1 MRDSAALAIEHVEE
15 APPRTFRL
23 VRLLDGETSPPVTI
37 ASPYKIAVEGLPSS
51 NLMRELRW
59 YLEQFLDYPFPPETD
74 HAERVLEAVR
84 AWGTQA
90 FGALFD
96 RHDAAAWLAGS
107 DTLQIRSDDPHILS
121 WPWEALCDPQ
131 TNYLAHQ
138 RRIERRLKRAADPQ
152 PFGDLPKDRVNILLV
167 VARPYKGD
175 VRYRSIARPLVELI
189 ESAGLPAHVDVLR
202 PPTFDQLREHLRV
215 HPGYYHVLHFDGHGA
230 YGNVAGESPPDKFKG
245 RHGCLVFENADGG
258 PDAKSAADL
267 SSLLHE
273 HAVPAVVL
281 NACQS
286 AMLDANAEDAFASSA
301 TALLNGGI
309 GSVVAM
315 SYSLFVSGAQ
325 VFLPAFYRL
334 LFEAGSMAEAVR
346 EGRQEMLAHKERR
359 CARGRYPLE
368 DWLLPVLYQQQPLDF
383 SFAAQARPLERESH
397 LPREIRDQRDPYGF
411 IGRDGPILE
420 MERALHRQAPAI
432 LVQGLGGVGKTTL
445 ARGFLRWLDDTGGL
459 DGALWFDFREIRT
472 AEYVVNSTGQAFY
485 GETFRLAPNK
495 LELVGDAL
503 RARRVLMVW
512 DNFESAAANLTTEDR
527 SELDR
532 LLAAIRG
539 GRGKVLITSRSIE
552 AWLDPSL
559 RYPLPMFGLDGE
571 ERWEYCDIILRELKL
586 EVNRDDPEL
595 SRLMNQLE
603 GHPLAMRVA
612 LPKLE
617 TMTAAKIGEA
627 LRSNLAE
634 LGFSGDEEQGRLFAT
649 LRFVEQ
655 GLAEELRPLLG
666 LVGLHERFVNALF
679 VGAMAKQVDAS
690 WTQERVNRLITAL
703 AAAGLLRGIPD
714 APNIGNANYEMHPM
728 LTSFLRSR
736 ADTVSEPCQR
746 AFVGIMAG
754 VANKLVTREFQ
765 AQRIPF
771 LLHGTNL
778 YSAASLAGRL
788 SMEAHLA
795 ALLQFLAYFAQRCRN
810 LAEAFRLFAWLARHW
825 AAKGDSKRESEVY
838 YGLGTIARERR
849 DFAASR
855 EWFLKSLAIEE
866 RQGNLERAANTYH
879 QLGVIAEQERDLETA
894 RQWYVRSLEITEKQ
908 GDEGSA
914 AATYHQLGVMARGQK
929 DFVAARGWYLKSL
942 AIEEK
947 RGNLEGVARTY
958 HNLGIL
964 AGDKREFAAARE
976 WYLKSL
982 AIKMKQGNALG
993 AAATFNQLGRVAEE
1007 QRDFPA
1013 ARQWYVR
1020 SLAINE
1026 KQGNLHSAANTYGNL
1041 GVVAGLEGS
1050 VEECGKWLVRSIAC
1064 FRQTHDQRE
1073 ADRITEKFLAG
1084 YKQAS
1089 PADQQKLEAIWRE
1102 ANLGPFP
1109 TGPDQ

>member
-15 APPRTFRL
+15 ASPRTFRL
-23 VRLLDGETSPPVTI
+23 VRLLNGESSPPVTI
-37 ASPYKIAVEGLPSS
+37 PSPYEIAVEGLPSS

-84 AWGTQA
+84 TWGTQA

-96 RHDAAAWLAGS
+96 RHDAAAWLADS

-121 WPWEALCDPQ
+121 WPWEALCGPQ

-230 YGNVAGESPPDKFKG
+230 YGNVASEFPPDKSHG
-245 RHGCLVFENADGG
+245 CLGCLVFENAEGG
-258 PDAKSAADL
+258 PDAKSAVDL
-267 SSLLHE
+267 SALLHE

-286 AMLDANAEDAFASSA
+286 AMLDSNAEDAFASSA
-301 TALLNGGI
+301 TALLSGGI

-325 VFLPAFYRL
+325 VFLPAFYRR

-346 EGRQEMLAHKERR
+346 EGRREMLAHKERR

-383 SFAAQARPLERESH
+383 SFAAQARAPERESH
-397 LPREIRDQRDPYGF
+397 LPKEIRDQREPYGF

-420 MERALHRQAPAI
+420 MERALHGQAPAI

-472 AEYVVNSTGQAFY
+472 AEYVINSTGQMFY

-495 LELVGDAL
+495 LELVGDAF
-503 RARRVLMVW
+503 RERRVLVVW
-512 DNFESAAANLTTEDR
+512 DNFESAAANLTNEDR
-527 SELDR
+527 SELGR
-532 LLAAIRG
+532 FLAAIRG
-539 GRGKVLITSRSIE
+539 GRGKVVITSRSIE

-571 ERWEYCDIILRELKL
+571 ERWEYCDIILHELKL
-586 EVNRDDPEL
+586 EVNRDDPDL
-595 SRLMNQLE
+595 SRLMNRLA

-612 LPKLE
+612 LPKLA

-634 LGFSGDEEQGRLFAT
+634 LGLSGDEEQGPLFAT

-666 LVGLHERFVNALF
+666 FAALHERFMNALF
-679 VGAMAKQVDAS
+679 VGAMAKQVDPS

-703 AAAGLLRGIPD
+703 AAAGLLRGILD
-714 APNIGNANYEMHPM
+714 APNVGKANYEMHPL

-736 ADTVSEPCQR
+736 ADAGSEPCQR
-746 AFVGIMAG
+746 AFVVTMAG

-771 LLHGTNL
+771 LLHGANL
-778 YSAASLAGRL
+778 YFAASLARRL
-788 SMEAHLA
+788 SMEAHFA
-795 ALLQFLAYFAQRCRN
+795 AIIQFLAYFAQRCRN
-810 LAEAFRLFAWLARHW
+810 HAEAFRLFAWLARHW
-825 AAKGDSKRESEVY
+825 AAKGDLKSEAEAY
-838 YGLGTIARERR
+838 HSLGGIAGQRR
-849 DFAASR
+849 DFAAAR
-855 EWFLKSLAIEE
+855 EWYLKSLAIEE
-866 RQGNLERAANTYH
+866 KRGGLERAANTYH
-879 QLGVIAEQERDLETA
+879 QLGVIAERERDFETA
-894 RQWYVRSLEITEKQ
+894 RQWYVKSLEISEKQ
-908 GDEGSA
+908 GNEHSA

-929 DFVAARGWYLKSL
+929 DYATAREWYLKSL

-947 RGNLEGVARTY
+947 QGHLEGVARTY

-964 AGDKREFAAARE
+964 AGDEREFAAARE
-976 WYLKSL
+976 WYLKSVT
-982 AIKMKQGNALG
+982 IKMKQGNAAG
-993 AAATFNQLGRVAEE
+993 AARTFHQLGRLAEE
-1007 QRDFPA
+1007 QRDFPE

-1020 SLAINE
+1020 SLAITE
-1026 KQGNLHSAANTYGNL
+1026 KQGTLHEAAMTYGQL
-1041 GVVAGLEGS
+1041 GAVAGLQGS
-1050 VEECGKWLVRSIAC
+1050 VEECGKWLVRSIVC
-1064 FRQTHDQRE
+1064 FRQTHDQYE
-1073 ADRITEKFLAG
+1073 ADRIIEEFLAG
-1084 YKQAS
+1084 CKQAS
-1089 PADQQKLEAIWRE
+1089 PANQQRLEAIWRE

-1109 TGPDQ
+1109 TEPNQ